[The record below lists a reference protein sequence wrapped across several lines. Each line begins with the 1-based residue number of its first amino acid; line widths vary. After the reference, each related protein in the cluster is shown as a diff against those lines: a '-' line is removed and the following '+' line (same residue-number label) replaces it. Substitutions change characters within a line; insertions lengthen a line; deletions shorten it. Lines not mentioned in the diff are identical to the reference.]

1 MISGTFIEIGRLIT
15 AIFTRTILSVR
26 MTSISIRLSWPR
38 RRDRRIFKWPPVEK
52 GMHWTVE
59 GKDRNGNLIILDK
72 RKIRVDGDELSS
84 PIIVS
89 IEWDVTE
96 LEMMKRE
103 LLSSKEKAEMS
114 DSLKSAFLANMSHE
128 IRTPLNAIVGFSHLI
143 AESDDAEERKTYYNI
158 VNANNE
164 RLLQLINEI
173 LDLSKIESGTIE
185 FSFGPASLHNLCR
198 EVYDAHIFRTPQGV
212 SLVYESSDESLMIET
227 DKNRVFQVISNLIG
241 NAVKFTKRR
250 KYQLWL

>member
-1 MISGTFIEIGRLIT
+1 
-15 AIFTRTILSVR
+15 
-26 MTSISIRLSWPR
+26 
-38 RRDRRIFKWPPVEK
+38 
-52 GMHWTVE
+52 MHWTVE

-128 IRTPLNAIVGFSHLI
+128 IRTPLNSIVGFSDVLAMGGSTEDEQQSYYKI
-143 AESDDAEERKTYYNI
+143 IKTNSDLFA
-158 VNANNE
+158 
-164 RLLQLINEI
+164 
-173 LDLSKIESGTIE
+173 
-185 FSFGPASLHNLCR
+185 
-198 EVYDAHIFRTPQGV
+198 
-212 SLVYESSDESLMIET
+212 SSD
-227 DKNRVFQVISNLIG
+227 
-241 NAVKFTKRR
+241 
-250 KYQLWL
+250 